1 MSRILHGVL
10 GCNPRTEAAA
20 ILDSGLEL
28 GVLNFVAAKGNS
40 FACRTGLLLLR
51 FLISAPDLG
60 IAAAPSLHN
69 DEWPACRWSWHL
81 SPPLPVVIFNSG
93 CPRFWLMLNL
103 FLKNLEEK
111 FGAKEKVL
119 TFAVPSETHWFHE
132 HGSLAQLVQ
141 SVCLTSRGSGVRLPQ
156 LPPQRTRRF
165 SGSFFCF
172 PVIHGVQLWP
182 LSLCSEEET
191 SDNEQVYFHIGK
203 SN

>member
-1 MSRILHGVL
+1 MNGPPADGR
-10 GCNPRTEAAA
+10 
-20 ILDSGLEL
+20 
-28 GVLNFVAAKGNS
+28 
-40 FACRTGLLLLR
+40 
-51 FLISAPDLG
+51 G
-60 IAAAPSLHN
+60 I
-69 DEWPACRWSWHL
+69 
-81 SPPLPVVIFNSG
+81 
-93 CPRFWLMLNL
+93 CPRRFPCSFSILAVPASGQCLIF

>member
-1 MSRILHGVL
+1 MNGPPADGR
-10 GCNPRTEAAA
+10 
-20 ILDSGLEL
+20 
-28 GVLNFVAAKGNS
+28 
-40 FACRTGLLLLR
+40 
-51 FLISAPDLG
+51 G
-60 IAAAPSLHN
+60 I
-69 DEWPACRWSWHL
+69 
-81 SPPLPVVIFNSG
+81 
-93 CPRFWLMLNL
+93 CPRRFPCSFSILAVPASGQCLIF

-156 LPPQRTRRF
+156 LPPQRTRKF
-165 SGSFFCF
+165 SGSFFVSRSF
-172 PVIHGVQLWP
+172 SHF
-182 LSLCSEEET
+182 SFRLCRSRDWTEWTGTVWAAEAT

>member
-1 MSRILHGVL
+1 MARLQMAVADAGGDRIPRRRH
-10 GCNPRTEAAA
+10 NP
-20 ILDSGLEL
+20 
-28 GVLNFVAAKGNS
+28 KY
-40 FACRTGLLLLR
+40 
-51 FLISAPDLG
+51 
-60 IAAAPSLHN
+60 IAAGVASV
-69 DEWPACRWSWHL
+69 PAASRG
-81 SPPLPVVIFNSG
+81 FNSG

-103 FLKNLEEK
+103 FLKKLEEK

-165 SGSFFCF
+165 SGSFFVSQSF
-172 PVIHGVQLWP
+172 SHF
-182 LSLCSEEET
+182 SFRLCRSRDWTEWTGTVWAAEAT

>member
-1 MSRILHGVL
+1 M
-10 GCNPRTEAAA
+10 EFWAA
-20 ILDSGLEL
+20 IPGPRLQRFLIL
-28 GVLNFVAAKGNS
+28 
-40 FACRTGLLLLR
+40 GLLLLR
-51 FLISAPDLG
+51 FLISSPDLG

-182 LSLCSEEET
+182 LSLCSEEAT

>member
-1 MSRILHGVL
+1 M
-10 GCNPRTEAAA
+10 E
-20 ILDSGLEL
+20 
-28 GVLNFVAAKGNS
+28 
-40 FACRTGLLLLR
+40 
-51 FLISAPDLG
+51 
-60 IAAAPSLHN
+60 SLQHHRCYN
-69 DEWPACRWSWHL
+69 DEWPACRWPWRTQAGTGYHEGGIILSKKPPEWHL
-81 SPPLPVVIFNSG
+81 SPPLPVVTFNSG

-103 FLKNLEEK
+103 FLKKLEEK

-172 PVIHGVQLWP
+172 PVIHGVQLLP
-182 LSLCSEEET
+182 LSLCSEEAT

>member
-1 MSRILHGVL
+1 MNGPPADGR
-10 GCNPRTEAAA
+10 
-20 ILDSGLEL
+20 
-28 GVLNFVAAKGNS
+28 
-40 FACRTGLLLLR
+40 
-51 FLISAPDLG
+51 G
-60 IAAAPSLHN
+60 I
-69 DEWPACRWSWHL
+69 
-81 SPPLPVVIFNSG
+81 
-93 CPRFWLMLNL
+93 CPRRFPWSFSIMAVPASGQCLIF
-103 FLKNLEEK
+103 FLKNLAEK

-165 SGSFFCF
+165 SGSFFVSQSF
-172 PVIHGVQLWP
+172 SHF
-182 LSLCSEEET
+182 SFRLCRSRDWTEWTGTVWEAGAT